1 MLISNQNFIGIKYA
15 MPNHVQLTTED
26 NMVRDTKKNAEEMEK
41 KGTSKE
47 ESSRPA
53 AGKSS
58 QVKKPDT
65 SSSRKSR

>member
-1 MLISNQNFIGIKYA
+1 